1 MQTSQLHDALND
13 LGEREVTEQQIYRM
27 IADQDPSN
35 LGIIKFGNFR
45 LIVQQIREQR
55 GEGSNEDDL
64 MDAYVAMGG
73 DSDGGGCVDAEKL
86 IKTIRDDFEMTIDIE
101 ALIAEADEDGS
112 GEIEFD
118 EFRDMLAGRNT
129 NLNTLESEEN
139 NSD

>member
-1 MQTSQLHDALND
+1 MQTSRLQEALFD
-13 LGEREVTEQQIYRM
+13 LGEREVSEHQVYRM
-27 IADQDPSN
+27 ISDQDPTN
-35 LGIIKFGNFR
+35 QGVIKFINFKQ
-45 LIVQQIREQR
+45 IVQQIRDQR

-73 DSDGGGCVDAEKL
+73 DKDGGGCVDAEKL

-101 ALIAEADEDGS
+101 ALIADADEDGS

-118 EFRDMLAGRNT
+118 EFRDMLAGRCTTMNSIET
-129 NLNTLESEEN
+129 ED